1 MHYPRVRRYID
12 DVCVREPAFY
22 ADHGGPGWY
31 PELQHPIQV
40 RLAVRYNPLLKKDV
54 YIQPNSLFFSGLKD
68 GLSKGDLRELLDE
81 YGAERGMEFALFQPH
96 KQNHRTSIG
105 IMLFPSQRQAEDAMY
120 ALNKNS
126 NHLGVSRGENRG
138 DFRVRYSEI
147 NSLGHRQDDISDILL
162 VREILSISDAYIP
175 TYIPESKYGNVAQ
188 PSSPTGWHAVGYSRD
203 QFTTKRKAQDLDKL
217 PQDPRKS
224 GKGKHAAEDTPS
236 PPKRRA
242 LEPVN
247 EKASDETAEWVGT
260 ESAIASMMRGPLQPV
275 GLGHPS
281 SSQLPSVP
289 QHHSYTS
296 TLDATRG
303 PFRVTGSKDSKK
315 KNKKSGRR
323 PRSPPYYRRTSPD
336 HPKLVSA
343 PNGNRPTSRRMSA
356 SPYSIIPDCPEL
368 SVLSQDQK
376 KVLSDAL
383 HLLGD
388 RPKQVKGRE
397 VLDTPSQAEKFAR
410 DQQAARKQRRN
421 PVASILN
428 DSTSSDS
435 VKEPKAMLTPAEIE
449 QQARPTSSSPMPQSF
464 ISTGPANTGT
474 TFAPLLKGDFDRKS
488 KPGVNHSD
496 PLEAGEIREH
506 DDVPAKAISDQSL
519 LDGAAAEALPARSSF
534 TAHRETLSLSAL
546 TMFSHHLHP
555 NPQVGSYRE
564 PRFIAL
570 SPEGKT
576 LTLSHSTVN
585 TRASRAQQQVEFPIE
600 SLSDVQRRILGVE
613 KRWVLNGPAWEK
625 WQESREG
632 VVVLDARVEDRIE
645 GGRTIV

>member
-1 MHYPRVRRYID
+1 MHYPRVGRYID

-31 PELQHPIQV
+31 PELQHPNQV
-40 RLAVRYNPLLKKDV
+40 RLAVRYNPLLKEDV
-54 YIQPNSLFFSGLKD
+54 YIQPNALFFSGLKD
-68 GLSKGDLRELLDE
+68 GLSKGALRELLDE
-81 YGAERGMEFALFQPH
+81 YGVERGMEFAVFQPH
-96 KQNHRTSIG
+96 KQIHRSSMG

-120 ALNKNS
+120 VLNKNS
-126 NHLGVSRGENRG
+126 NHLGVSRGGKRG

-147 NSLGHRQDDISDILL
+147 NSLGHRQHDISDILL
-162 VREILSISDAYIP
+162 VRENLSISDAYIP
-175 TYIPESKYGNVAQ
+175 TYIPESNDGIVAH

-203 QFTTKRKAQDLDKL
+203 EFTTKRKAQDLDKL

-224 GKGKHAAEDTPS
+224 GKSKHAAEDTPS

-247 EKASDETAEWVGT
+247 EKASDETEAWVGT
-260 ESAIASMMRGPLQPV
+260 ENAIASNMRTPLQPV
-275 GLGHPS
+275 GPGHPS

-289 QHHSYTS
+289 QHHPHTS
-296 TLDATRG
+296 TLDAIRG
-303 PFRVTGSKDSKK
+303 PFRLIGSKDSKK

-336 HPKLVSA
+336 NPNLVFA

-376 KVLSDAL
+376 KVLADAL

-388 RPKQVKGRE
+388 TPKQVKGRE
-397 VLDTPSQAEKFAR
+397 ALDTASQAEKFAR
-410 DQQAARKQRRN
+410 AQQAAREQRRN
-421 PVASILN
+421 PVAPILN
-428 DSTSSDS
+428 DSAPSDS

-449 QQARPTSSSPMPQSF
+449 QQARSTSSSPVPQSF
-464 ISTGPANTGT
+464 ISTGTANTGT
-474 TFAPLLKGDFDRKS
+474 TFAPLPKGDSDRKS
-488 KPGVNHSD
+488 KPGVNHPD

-506 DDVPAKAISDQSL
+506 EDVPAEAISDQSL
-519 LDGAAAEALPARSSF
+519 LDGAAAEALPARPSF

-546 TMFSHHLHP
+546 TKFSHHLHP
-555 NPQVGSYRE
+555 NPKVGSYRE
-564 PRFIAL
+564 PRFVAL
-570 SPEGKT
+570 SPGGKT

-585 TRASRAQQQVEFPIE
+585 TRASRAQQQDQFPIE
-600 SLSDVQRRILGVE
+600 NMSDVQRRILGVE

-625 WQESREG
+625 WKESREG
-632 VVVLDARVEDRIE
+632 VVVVDAGVEDKIE